1 MLRADRK
8 GNLYR
13 MNFTKITDTDSEK
26 LCLVSLNSE
35 EIWLWHKKF
44 LHLNFSSLDK
54 LVKLNLVKELPS
66 LKFNKDHL
74 CSACEMGKMK
84 RSSHKTKSENNCPRP
99 LHMLHVD
106 LCGPISVQS
115 LAEMPKINSY
125 LSEEGITPNFSAA
138 RTPQQNGVVERK
150 NRTLV
155 EAARTMFAESDLSTN
170 FWAEVVA
177 TACFTQNR
185 ATIVKRFQKTSYE
198 LIHNRKPNIKYFHV
212 FGCRCY
218 ILKDRE
224 YLGKFDK
231 KADEGKFIG
240 YSLASKA
247 FRVFNLRTRTIQESI
262 NITFDD
268 NKGSAHQE
276 SSSPI
281 SESSRESELNKIFE
295 DFFDDEDISEV
306 IFRDRQR
313 ENSEEPQET
322 GTTLSG
328 PSELTP
334 SVSPNADQQSESE
347 DDKEVSEATPKPND
361 EQEYA
366 SLEQNSEPLNISTEA
381 SPTEPLNRTTEV
393 SPSEP
398 LNNTT
403 EVSPNIRA
411 SETQTAQII
420 APITRWTK
428 DHPIN
433 KIIGSSSERVKTRSA
448 TINECFYVTF
458 LSIIEPKKVKE
469 ALEDPHWI
477 FAMHDELQEFVRNK
491 VCTLVPLPKGKF
503 AIGTKWVYR
512 NKNDEDGIIIRN
524 KARLVAKGYCQ
535 EEGIDYDETFAPVA
549 RLEAIR
555 IFLAY
560 VAHKGFKVYQMDV
573 KSAFLHSKLNE
584 EVYVQQPPGFES
596 TEYPNH
602 VYYLDKALYGLK
614 QAPRAWY
621 ETLSTFLINN
631 GFEKGTIDTTL
642 FIKRYKNEMILVQIY
657 VDDIIFGST
666 NQKYCDKFSELMKSE
681 FEMSLMREL
690 TFFLGLQVKQTS
702 EGTFISQSKYVYEIL
717 QKYKLNDSTS
727 MRTPLSTGVKLDTDP
742 SGESV
747 DIKTYRGM
755 IGSLLYLTASRPD
768 IMFAT
773 CLCAR
778 YQANPKVSHLT
789 AVKRIFKYLR
799 GTQTLGLWY
808 PKLSSFDLT
817 AYTDAD
823 HAGCKLDR
831 KSTSGCCQLL
841 GNKLVSWSSKKQNC
855 VSTSTAEAEYVAAAS
870 CCSQVLWMKTQLR
883 DYGQQFDRIPIL
895 YDSKSAIA
903 ISANPVQHSKTK
915 HIDVRYHFLK
925 DHVEKGTI
933 EMYFVPTELQL
944 ADIFTKALDERRAS
958 DLVSDVYIRAS
969 DLVSDVFIR
978 ASDLVS
984 DVFIRASDLVSDVF
998 ISASDLVSD
1007 FDVPVKANNYFLDVT
1022 PSNYDEQFRPILDF
1036 FTNCKLN
1043 DVLTKHASD
1052 IPLSFV
1058 QQWWYSSEYD
1068 DEKEGLVGHI
1078 DRGEQSL
1085 NIRITPQTLTR
1096 RFNLLTT
1103 TDLQIETFEK
1113 PPTQEVLLHV
1123 LNRTITC
1130 KIGSQDQTHPAIIAI
1145 MYALFFNRSINMAH
1159 ILFCE
1164 MLTAVDKKNKDL
1176 AKGKQPISVLFPRF
1190 ISMVIQRAME
1200 KFSITEEGPM
1210 TPLLMMNSFK
1220 ATEVPPYP
1228 HDRRFPHT
1236 MIDIIPADSPTH
1248 LLLSRV
1254 AQSSEP
1260 MMGSPT
1266 HLGSES
1272 ELESESDISDTAQ
1285 NINRAQPEGGSE
1297 RVRKRKH
1304 ENPPS
1309 DEENNSVR
1317 AEEGEEMRFP
1327 EGEFLNLESEG
1338 GEVEKVVLDDTN
1350 ERIQSPNPSANKF
1363 TVQDGLASMDIET
1376 EVYTTNPS
1384 HPNRSEASVS
1394 ASDACT
1400 RGENSDTA
1408 KSSQKDLD
1416 QDKNTQ
1422 SPQSMSPP
1430 PTHDA
1435 FVAQT
1440 KLDRPLESKDCL
1452 LEKEWHD
1459 LLAQGILSL
1468 DSKVS
1473 KHIRFSS
1480 SDSDSDDQRPIGTII
1495 EKSLKKGPQGLMGSP
1510 SGENIKPPPKEG
1522 PSELEGNLESFVDP
1536 KVTPSDYVTKEEFKI
1551 FGDEI
1556 RESLKEI
1563 KLQMEK
1569 TSEASASNSGVEKLT
1584 SEVSE
1589 LRTTVL
1595 NQNEKLDALESLVIK
1610 NDSVLSREIQNSK
1623 TEILL
1628 AIPPTSATTPT
1639 HADFS
1644 QFKEEVLRS
1653 LTEVIAKIPTSSV
1666 VATTTEFITKADL
1679 TNFSKKITSNV
1690 MNISSKF
1697 VSKTT
1702 QQNKK
1707 IEDLLKNIK
1716 SLEGVLKRKEP
1727 EVACSEEA
1735 RKKARYE
1742 DSDDEDDQPQG
1753 LSDLHKGEKTPTPK
1767 PVETQKEST
1776 PSESN
1781 QHKEKGTEKHST
1793 STSAEDIQ
1801 ATLKSPIPIIFLGPS
1816 TAARRLLNIRRCI
1829 LITRKTNLCDERC
1842 LRIRI

>member
-1 MLRADRK
+1 MPIWYLDSGCSRHMTGNKELLSSFKAKSGGAVTFGDNKQGQIKGYGEISRGNVSVSKVAYVDGLKHNLISISQLCDHGFDVKFQRKYCSLLHSESGQEMLRADRR

-13 MNFTKITDTDSEK
+13 MNFTKITDTDLEK

-44 LHLNFSSLDK
+44 SHLNFSSLDK
-54 LVKLNLVKELPS
+54 LVKLNLVKGLPS

-115 LAEMPKINSY
+115 PAGKKFILVLIDEFSRYTWIEFIRAKSDVPEILIRLLKRLQVLFSSKVQKLRSDNGTEFRNAKINSY

-155 EAARTMFAESDLSTN
+155 EAARIMLAESNLSTN
-170 FWAEVVA
+170 FWAEAIA

-268 NKGSAHQE
+268 NKSSEQQE
-276 SSSPI
+276 SSSQI
-281 SESSRESELNKIFE
+281 FESSRESELNKIFE
-295 DFFDDEDISEV
+295 DFFDDENISEV
-306 IFRDRQR
+306 IFRERQG

-334 SVSPNADQQSESE
+334 SVSPNTDQQSESE
-347 DDKEVSEATPKPND
+347 DDHEVSEATPETND
-361 EQEYA
+361 EQEYT
-366 SLEQNSEPLNISTEA
+366 SLEQNSEPLNSTTEA
-381 SPTEPLNRTTEV
+381 

-398 LNNTT
+398 LNSTT
-403 EVSPNIRA
+403 EASPSEPLNSTTEASPDFRA
-411 SETQTAQII
+411 SESQTAQII

-428 DHPIN
+428 DHPIDQ
-433 KIIGSSSERVKTRSA
+433 IIGSSSEGVKTRSA
-448 TINECFYVTF
+448 TINECFYVNF

-477 FAMHDELQEFVRNK
+477 FAMQDELQEFVRNK
-491 VCTLVPLPKGKF
+491 VWTLVPLPKGKF
-503 AIGTKWVYR
+503 AIGTKWVFR
-512 NKNDEDGIIIRN
+512 NKKDEDGIIIRN

-560 VAHKGFKVYQMDV
+560 AAYKGFKVYQMDV
-573 KSAFLHSKLNE
+573 KSAFLHGKLNE

-642 FIKRYKNEMILVQIY
+642 FIKRYKNEMLLVQIY

-681 FEMSLMREL
+681 FEMSLMGEL

-702 EGTFISQSKYVYEIL
+702 EGTFISQSKYVSEIL

-727 MRTPLSTGVKLDTDP
+727 MRTPLSTGVKLDSDP
-742 SGESV
+742 SGENV

-789 AVKRIFKYLR
+789 AVKRIFRYLR

-808 PKLSSFDLT
+808 PKLSNFDLT

-870 CCSQVLWMKTQLR
+870 CCSQVLWMRTQLR

-895 YDSKSAIA
+895 CDSKSAIA

-944 ADIFTKALDERRAS
+944 ADIFTKALDERRAFDLVSDVYIRAFDLVSDVYIRASDLVSDVYIRASDLVSDNPDLVSDVYIRASDLVSDVYIRASDLVSDDYIRAS

-969 DLVSDVFIR
+969 DLVSDVYIR
-978 ASDLVS
+978 AFDLVS
-984 DVFIRASDLVSDVF
+984 DDFIR
-998 ISASDLVSD
+998 
-1007 FDVPVKANNYFLDVT
+1007 T
-1022 PSNYDEQFRPILDF
+1022 
-1036 FTNCKLN
+1036 
-1043 DVLTKHASD
+1043 
-1052 IPLSFV
+1052 
-1058 QQWWYSSEYD
+1058 
-1068 DEKEGLVGHI
+1068 
-1078 DRGEQSL
+1078 
-1085 NIRITPQTLTR
+1085 
-1096 RFNLLTT
+1096 
-1103 TDLQIETFEK
+1103 QIW
-1113 PPTQEVLLHV
+1113 
-1123 LNRTITC
+1123 
-1130 KIGSQDQTHPAIIAI
+1130 
-1145 MYALFFNRSINMAH
+1145 
-1159 ILFCE
+1159 
-1164 MLTAVDKKNKDL
+1164 
-1176 AKGKQPISVLFPRF
+1176 
-1190 ISMVIQRAME
+1190 
-1200 KFSITEEGPM
+1200 
-1210 TPLLMMNSFK
+1210 
-1220 ATEVPPYP
+1220 
-1228 HDRRFPHT
+1228 
-1236 MIDIIPADSPTH
+1236 
-1248 LLLSRV
+1248 
-1254 AQSSEP
+1254 
-1260 MMGSPT
+1260 
-1266 HLGSES
+1266 
-1272 ELESESDISDTAQ
+1272 
-1285 NINRAQPEGGSE
+1285 
-1297 RVRKRKH
+1297 
-1304 ENPPS
+1304 
-1309 DEENNSVR
+1309 
-1317 AEEGEEMRFP
+1317 
-1327 EGEFLNLESEG
+1327 
-1338 GEVEKVVLDDTN
+1338 
-1350 ERIQSPNPSANKF
+1350 
-1363 TVQDGLASMDIET
+1363 
-1376 EVYTTNPS
+1376 S
-1384 HPNRSEASVS
+1384 H
-1394 ASDACT
+1394 
-1400 RGENSDTA
+1400 
-1408 KSSQKDLD
+1408 
-1416 QDKNTQ
+1416 
-1422 SPQSMSPP
+1422 
-1430 PTHDA
+1430 
-1435 FVAQT
+1435 
-1440 KLDRPLESKDCL
+1440 
-1452 LEKEWHD
+1452 
-1459 LLAQGILSL
+1459 
-1468 DSKVS
+1468 
-1473 KHIRFSS
+1473 
-1480 SDSDSDDQRPIGTII
+1480 
-1495 EKSLKKGPQGLMGSP
+1495 
-1510 SGENIKPPPKEG
+1510 
-1522 PSELEGNLESFVDP
+1522 
-1536 KVTPSDYVTKEEFKI
+1536 
-1551 FGDEI
+1551 
-1556 RESLKEI
+1556 
-1563 KLQMEK
+1563 
-1569 TSEASASNSGVEKLT
+1569 
-1584 SEVSE
+1584 
-1589 LRTTVL
+1589 
-1595 NQNEKLDALESLVIK
+1595 
-1610 NDSVLSREIQNSK
+1610 
-1623 TEILL
+1623 
-1628 AIPPTSATTPT
+1628 
-1639 HADFS
+1639 
-1644 QFKEEVLRS
+1644 
-1653 LTEVIAKIPTSSV
+1653 
-1666 VATTTEFITKADL
+1666 
-1679 TNFSKKITSNV
+1679 
-1690 MNISSKF
+1690 
-1697 VSKTT
+1697 
-1702 QQNKK
+1702 
-1707 IEDLLKNIK
+1707 
-1716 SLEGVLKRKEP
+1716 
-1727 EVACSEEA
+1727 
-1735 RKKARYE
+1735 
-1742 DSDDEDDQPQG
+1742 
-1753 LSDLHKGEKTPTPK
+1753 
-1767 PVETQKEST
+1767 
-1776 PSESN
+1776 
-1781 QHKEKGTEKHST
+1781 
-1793 STSAEDIQ
+1793 
-1801 ATLKSPIPIIFLGPS
+1801 
-1816 TAARRLLNIRRCI
+1816 
-1829 LITRKTNLCDERC
+1829 
-1842 LRIRI
+1842 

>member
-1 MLRADRK
+1 MPIWYLDSGCSRHMTGNKELISSFKAKSGGAVTFGDNKQGQIKGYGELLRGKVSISKVAYVDGLKHNLISISQLCDHGFDVKFQRKYCSLLHSESGQEMLRADRK

-13 MNFTKITDTDSEK
+13 MNFTKITDTRSEK

-44 LHLNFSSLDK
+44 SHLNFSSLDK
-54 LVKLNLVKELPS
+54 LVKLNLVKGLPS

-74 CSACEMGKMK
+74 CSTCEMGKMK

-99 LHMLHVD
+99 LHILHVD

-115 LAEMPKINSY
+115 LAGKKYILVLIDEFSRYTWIEFIIAKCDVPDILIRLLKRLQVLFGSKVQKLRSDNGTEFRNAKINSY

-138 RTPQQNGVVERK
+138 RTPQQNGVVKRK

-170 FWAEVVA
+170 FWAEAVA

-198 LIHNRKPNIKYFHV
+198 LINNRKPNIKYFHV

-268 NKGSAHQE
+268 NKSSEHQE

-322 GTTLSG
+322 GTTLLG

-347 DDKEVSEATPKPND
+347 DDQEVSEATPEPND
-361 EQEYA
+361 EEQESA
-366 SLEQNSEPLNISTEA
+366 SLEQNSEPLNSTTEA

-398 LNNTT
+398 LINTT
-403 EVSPNIRA
+403 EVSPN
-411 SETQTAQII
+411 
-420 APITRWTK
+420 
-428 DHPIN
+428 
-433 KIIGSSSERVKTRSA
+433 
-448 TINECFYVTF
+448 
-458 LSIIEPKKVKE
+458 
-469 ALEDPHWI
+469 
-477 FAMHDELQEFVRNK
+477 DELQEFVRNK
-491 VCTLVPLPKGKF
+491 VWTLVPLPRGKF
-503 AIGTKWVYR
+503 AIGTKWVFR
-512 NKNDEDGIIIRN
+512 NKKDEDGIIIRN

-573 KSAFLHSKLNE
+573 KYAFLH
-584 EVYVQQPPGFES
+584 
-596 TEYPNH
+596 
-602 VYYLDKALYGLK
+602 ALYGLK

-642 FIKRYKNEMILVQIY
+642 FIKRYKNEMLFVQIY
-657 VDDIIFGST
+657 VGDIIFGST

-681 FEMSLMREL
+681 FEMSLMGEL

-702 EGTFISQSKYVYEIL
+702 EGTFISQSKYVSEVL

-727 MRTPLSTGVKLDTDP
+727 MRTPLSTGVKLDSDP

-773 CLCAR
+773 CYCAK

-789 AVKRIFKYLR
+789 VVKRIFRYLR
-799 GTQTLGLWY
+799 GTQSLGLWY

-895 YDSKSAIA
+895 CDSKSAIA
-903 ISANPVQHSKTK
+903 ISANPVHHSKTK
-915 HIDVRYHFLK
+915 HIDVRS
-925 DHVEKGTI
+925 
-933 EMYFVPTELQL
+933 
-944 ADIFTKALDERRAS
+944 S
-958 DLVSDVYIRAS
+958 DLVFDVFIRAS
-969 DLVSDVFIR
+969 NLVSDVFIR

-984 DVFIRASDLVSDVF
+984 D
-998 ISASDLVSD
+998 
-1007 FDVPVKANNYFLDVT
+1007 FDVPVKGNNYFLDVT
-1022 PSNYDEQFRPILDF
+1022 PSKYDE
-1036 FTNCKLN
+1036 
-1043 DVLTKHASD
+1043 H
-1052 IPLSFV
+1052 
-1058 QQWWYSSEYD
+1058 EYD

-1078 DRGEQSL
+1078 DLGEQSL

-1096 RFNLLTT
+1096 RFNLLTK

-1113 PPTQEVLLHV
+1113 PPTQEVLLQFLQHLGYNKEITRLSQFRRQYLPPKWNFMFSV

-1145 MYALFFNRSINMAH
+1145 MYALSFNRSINMAH

-1164 MLTAVDKKNKDL
+1164 MLTTVDKKNKDL
-1176 AKGKQPISVLFPRF
+1176 AKGKQPISVLFP
-1190 ISMVIQRAME
+1190 
-1200 KFSITEEGPM
+1200 
-1210 TPLLMMNSFK
+1210 
-1220 ATEVPPYP
+1220 
-1228 HDRRFPHT
+1228 
-1236 MIDIIPADSPTH
+1236 
-1248 LLLSRV
+1248 
-1254 AQSSEP
+1254 
-1260 MMGSPT
+1260 
-1266 HLGSES
+1266 
-1272 ELESESDISDTAQ
+1272 
-1285 NINRAQPEGGSE
+1285 
-1297 RVRKRKH
+1297 
-1304 ENPPS
+1304 
-1309 DEENNSVR
+1309 
-1317 AEEGEEMRFP
+1317 
-1327 EGEFLNLESEG
+1327 
-1338 GEVEKVVLDDTN
+1338 
-1350 ERIQSPNPSANKF
+1350 
-1363 TVQDGLASMDIET
+1363 
-1376 EVYTTNPS
+1376 
-1384 HPNRSEASVS
+1384 
-1394 ASDACT
+1394 
-1400 RGENSDTA
+1400 
-1408 KSSQKDLD
+1408 
-1416 QDKNTQ
+1416 
-1422 SPQSMSPP
+1422 
-1430 PTHDA
+1430 
-1435 FVAQT
+1435 
-1440 KLDRPLESKDCL
+1440 
-1452 LEKEWHD
+1452 
-1459 LLAQGILSL
+1459 
-1468 DSKVS
+1468 
-1473 KHIRFSS
+1473 
-1480 SDSDSDDQRPIGTII
+1480 
-1495 EKSLKKGPQGLMGSP
+1495 
-1510 SGENIKPPPKEG
+1510 
-1522 PSELEGNLESFVDP
+1522 
-1536 KVTPSDYVTKEEFKI
+1536 
-1551 FGDEI
+1551 
-1556 RESLKEI
+1556 
-1563 KLQMEK
+1563 
-1569 TSEASASNSGVEKLT
+1569 
-1584 SEVSE
+1584 
-1589 LRTTVL
+1589 
-1595 NQNEKLDALESLVIK
+1595 
-1610 NDSVLSREIQNSK
+1610 
-1623 TEILL
+1623 
-1628 AIPPTSATTPT
+1628 
-1639 HADFS
+1639 
-1644 QFKEEVLRS
+1644 
-1653 LTEVIAKIPTSSV
+1653 
-1666 VATTTEFITKADL
+1666 
-1679 TNFSKKITSNV
+1679 
-1690 MNISSKF
+1690 
-1697 VSKTT
+1697 
-1702 QQNKK
+1702 
-1707 IEDLLKNIK
+1707 
-1716 SLEGVLKRKEP
+1716 
-1727 EVACSEEA
+1727 
-1735 RKKARYE
+1735 
-1742 DSDDEDDQPQG
+1742 
-1753 LSDLHKGEKTPTPK
+1753 
-1767 PVETQKEST
+1767 
-1776 PSESN
+1776 
-1781 QHKEKGTEKHST
+1781 
-1793 STSAEDIQ
+1793 
-1801 ATLKSPIPIIFLGPS
+1801 
-1816 TAARRLLNIRRCI
+1816 
-1829 LITRKTNLCDERC
+1829 
-1842 LRIRI
+1842 